1 MPYVKLSEEERKAAR
16 LRGLEKSLATRRAK
30 AATRKP
36 TRCAR
41 LDAGMVERL
50 TALAISEGI
59 ERSAM
64 LERLMN
70 EFEARRV
77 QP

>member
-1 MPYVKLSEEERKAAR
+1 MPYVKLSPEELKAAR

-30 AATRKP
+30 AKARKP
-36 TRCAR
+36 RKSAR
-41 LDAGMVERL
+41 LDEATVERF

-64 LERLMN
+64 LDRLMN
-70 EFEARRV
+70 EFEARRA